1 MTQQTIAGRG
11 TELTHLVDVID
22 AGLPLDQQRDWP
34 AWMLDVMPGVKS
46 LATIAPQF
54 MLWLITDAGV
64 PGMDGDTIA
73 PAKRRAAEAIQDG
86 LPDYI
91 AETEVDFLAL
101 IYRRSTLFTAL
112 CCAEDHALDIL
123 RTAVSDDIHA
133 AADCASLSADAFGD
147 GPDRA
152 EFYGRMADK
161 LIELL
166 AAAQVA
172 T

>member
-1 MTQQTIAGRG
+1 MTKDI
-11 TELTHLVDVID
+11 LHLMDVID
-22 AGLPLDQQRDWP
+22 AGMPLDQQNVWKRR
-34 AWMLDVMPGVKS
+34 A
-46 LATIAPQF
+46 LAAIQSCANPHIVAPQF

-73 PAKRRAAEAIQDG
+73 TAQRRAAEAIQDG
-86 LPDYI
+86 LPDDI
-91 AETEVDFLAL
+91 AEAEIDRLAL

-112 CCAEDHALDIL
+112 CGAEDHALDIL

-147 GPDRA
+147 DMLRA
-152 EFYGRMADK
+152 EFCGRMADK